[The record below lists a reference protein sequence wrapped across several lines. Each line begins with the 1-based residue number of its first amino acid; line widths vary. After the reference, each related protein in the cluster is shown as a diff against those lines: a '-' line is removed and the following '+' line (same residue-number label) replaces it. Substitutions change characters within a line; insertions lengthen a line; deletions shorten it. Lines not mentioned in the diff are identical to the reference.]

1 MQIIPAIELQ
11 NGRCVSLH
19 RGRIE
24 EPQIWHVDPVE
35 TAKSF
40 AEAGAQWLHIT
51 DFDAVDGGD
60 GNAEIV
66 HDILRKCPI
75 PVQYGGGIRSMD
87 QVNSWI
93 DAGAGRVVLATGA
106 VLAPDL
112 LKEAAKRYPD
122 QIVLAVDVFQG
133 RVVTNGWRNP
143 SIFDPT
149 DFLGNF
155 ELDPLAAV
163 IITDIDAKID
173 DTDERLALITALA
186 GVTHHTV
193 ISRGL
198 ARDLDD
204 IARLKFVP
212 DVAGTIIS
220 RALFNK
226 SVDLADAIA
235 VAEERAGQTA
245 PFV

>member
-1 MQIIPAIELQ
+1 MIVIPAIELQ
-11 NGRCVSLH
+11 NGKCVSLH

-35 TAKSF
+35 TARAF
-40 AEAGAQWLHIT
+40 AEAGASWLHIT
-51 DFDAVDGGD
+51 DFDAIDGDGG
-60 GNAEIV
+60 NSEIV
-66 HDILRKCPI
+66 LEIIRKCGI

-87 QVNSWI
+87 QVGTML
-93 DAGAGRVVLATGA
+93 DAGVGRVVVATGA

-133 RVVTNGWRNP
+133 KVVTNGWRNT
-143 SIFDPT
+143 SVFDPT

-163 IITDIDAKID
+163 IVTDIDAKIE

-193 ISRGL
+193 IARGL
-198 ARDLDD
+198 ARSLDD
-204 IARLKFVP
+204 ISRLKYVP

-220 RALFNK
+220 RALFNRQ
-226 SVDLADAIA
+226 VNLADAIA
-235 VAEERAGQTA
+235 TAEEHVGQPA
-245 PFV
+245 PFL